1 MSKEEREK
9 YELIIKLLREIR
21 EDVSKMLKH

>member
-21 EDVSKMLKH
+21 EDVSKMLKQ

>member
-21 EDVSKMLKH
+21 EDISKMLKH

>member
-1 MSKEEREK
+1 MRKEEREK